1 MRSSHT
7 SRFVLI
13 RDIDASRH
21 RSGLTVEIVD
31 SHDVDV
37 LRGRIIGFAGGIP
50 VIYEPAHAR
59 SQSHDV
65 LARVLPILVS
75 MLNVP
80 AMSVRYA
87 TTNEYAPRR
96 MRRRR
101 PHSGRELL

>member
-1 MRSSHT
+1 MRSSHR

-13 RDIDASRH
+13 RDVDASRH
-21 RSGLTVEIVD
+21 RSGLTVELVD

-37 LRGRIIGFAGGIP
+37 LRGRTIGFADGIP
-50 VIYEPAHAR
+50 IVYEPAHAR

-65 LARVLPILVS
+65 LARVLPLLVS

-87 TTNEYAPRR
+87 TTNEHAPRR
-96 MRRRR
+96 TRRRR
-101 PHSGRELL
+101 LHSGRELL